1 MNTIKSQVKE
11 GLEKALASQKSKV
24 VIKKTIKDMK
34 NPILS
39 SIKKTLSLPNH
50 KLTKDYFI
58 SMEPFKILKIL
69 DEIMQEKVIQDLEN
83 EDGPISTRTAAPFH
97 QFLYDSMIMRFGLQ
111 SIAIKTLIQM
121 SNGLKEV
128 QGRMLFAHLL
138 NKMLGLGVPPLR
150 LDEI

>member
-111 SIAIKTLIQM
+111 SIAIKTLI
-121 SNGLKEV
+121 
-128 QGRMLFAHLL
+128 
-138 NKMLGLGVPPLR
+138 
-150 LDEI
+150 